1 MITSDVSERQEPVVS
16 ALLHLLDEAKA
27 AAAAISDN
35 AFEDQQPIP
44 KELLISIAS
53 DLYKI
58 KSFVETAADCYAVQR
73 NQTPAIRTGVQ

>member
-1 MITSDVSERQEPVVS
+1 MISPDVSERQEPVVHS
-16 ALLHLLDEAKA
+16 LLHLLDEAKA

-53 DLYKI
+53 ELYKI

-73 NQTPAIRTGVQ
+73 DQTSCLGTGVQ